1 MTNAALA
8 AALDRD
14 DDDDVDDAREKGAD
28 ADAAP
33 ALEDDLRDVVARLSV
48 SRTQFAEYCRA
59 RARECDDIS
68 SDGLVRAVEACE
80 RLKSGEGEAFEGVP
94 RGLAKT
100 AAALANAKR
109 EADSTASAI
118 EDELAREGTREAV
131 TSGREEERRRE
142 EGTGDDEMEDA
153 SEDASADGAAPS
165 TTDFVERAKYIPMRL
180 TPEGT

>member
-14 DDDDVDDAREKGAD
+14 DDDDVDDAREREKGAD

-33 ALEDDLRDVVARLSV
+33 ALEDDLRDVVARLRV

-68 SDGLVRAVEACE
+68 SDGLVGAVEACE
-80 RLKSGEGEAFEGVP
+80 RLKSGEGEAFEDVA

-100 AAALANAKR
+100 AAAWRTPSERRIRRRARSRMSWR
-109 EADSTASAI
+109 E
-118 EDELAREGTREAV
+118 R
-131 TSGREEERRRE
+131 GRERR
-142 EGTGDDEMEDA
+142 
-153 SEDASADGAAPS
+153 
-165 TTDFVERAKYIPMRL
+165 
-180 TPEGT
+180 